1 MSDELR
7 DKGLD
12 PRATSGAEPLYSTM
26 FESARDA
33 IFTMRADRF
42 IDCNPATTEIF
53 DCAREQIIGQ
63 PPWRFSPPKQPDGRD
78 SKEAALERIY
88 AALDGEPQLFE
99 WRHMRYNGTPF
110 DAEVSLNRVE
120 VGDEAFIQ
128 AMVRDISARKM
139 AERSLH
145 DSERLYR
152 TLLDNLPV
160 GVALTRFDGS
170 LVGAN
175 DAALRLLRFSTA
187 RIENLR
193 TNSFWADSRR
203 RDEILDELREHGSL
217 RDREVQLVRSDGTR
231 FTAELNLE
239 IFPLGDEEVVLTVF
253 QDVTDRREAE
263 QALRDSEAKH
273 RSLAEQSLQ
282 GLVVAQGQPPGIVY
296 ANPAACDIMGMTH
309 EEVLALRGGSL
320 TGRVHPDDRSRF
332 LERYSIRLDNSSS
345 PPASLEIRLRR
356 GDGVMRWFQMVGSY
370 IRYRGEPAVQVAFTD
385 VTDRRW
391 AEVER
396 ERMTR
401 RTFRAQKLESLG
413 VMAGGIAHDFN
424 NLLTGILGSAELAL
438 FELPRSSPV
447 KKTVERIHKSA
458 SRAAEL
464 AEKMLIYSGKRQLDL
479 EPVHLEEIVRE
490 SSRLL
495 ESSIPPPTSLVL
507 ELTDEVPP
515 VLGDASQLS
524 TAVMNLITNAAESL
538 DEKRGTIAVRVN
550 TRDYTRERLEALN
563 PDLRLAAG
571 RYLVLEVSD
580 DGPGMDDQTLARIF
594 DPFFTTKFTG
604 RGLGLAAVQGIV
616 RSHQGAI
623 EVQSSPGSGTSFRLL
638 LPISDGDADDRENE
652 KAQDDRRRG
661 LAVVAVDDE
670 PVESA
675 LEQMLTHLGYETLCV
690 SSGARLL
697 SQLRRRADELR
708 LLLLD
713 STIEAEQGQGLLEA
727 IDEIESRLPLVRIA
741 APGDEKPP
749 AFSREGH
756 PAVSLTKP
764 FGLSDLREA
773 VHSVAPPSGERE

>member
-1 MSDELR
+1 MSDEPR
-7 DKGLD
+7 DPD
-12 PRATSGAEPLYSTM
+12 PPTTSDAEPLYRTM

-53 DCAREQIIGQ
+53 DCTREQIIGQ
-63 PPWRFSPPKQPDGRD
+63 PPWRFSPPRQPDDRD
-78 SKEAALERIY
+78 SREAALERIH

-120 VGDEAFIQ
+120 VGDETFIQ
-128 AMVRDISARKM
+128 AVVRDISARKM

-160 GVALTRFDGS
+160 GVALTRFDGD

-175 DAALRLLRFSTA
+175 DAAFRLLGLPSA

-193 TNSFWADSRR
+193 TPSLWAEPGR
-203 RDEILDELREHGSL
+203 RDEILEELREHGSL
-217 RDREVQLVRSDGTR
+217 REREVRLVRSDGTF

-239 IFPLGDEEVVLTVF
+239 TFPLGEEEVVLTVF

-263 QALRDSEAKH
+263 QALRESEAKH

-309 EEVLALRGGSL
+309 EEVLALRATSL

-332 LERYSIRLDNSSS
+332 LERYSIRLGDSSS
-345 PPASLEIRLRR
+345 PPAPLEVRLRR
-356 GDGVMRWFQMVGSY
+356 GDDVMRWLQMVGSY

-391 AEVER
+391 AEAER

-438 FELPRSSPV
+438 FELPRSSAV

-495 ESSIPPPTSLVL
+495 ESSIPSRSSLAL
-507 ELTDEVPP
+507 ELAEEVPP

-524 TAVMNLITNAAESL
+524 TAVLNLITNAAESL
-538 DEKRGTIAVRVN
+538 DEKGGTIAVRVN
-550 TRDYTRERLEALN
+550 TRGYTRERLEALN
-563 PDLRLAAG
+563 PDTRLAPG

-580 DGPGMDDQTLARIF
+580 DGPGMDEQTLARIF

-616 RSHQGAI
+616 RSHRGAI

-638 LPISDGDADDRENE
+638 LPVSGGDDDDRENE
-652 KAQDDRRRG
+652 NAREDERKRG
-661 LAVVAVDDE
+661 LAVVAVDDA

-675 LEQMLTHLGYETLCV
+675 LEQMLRHLGYETLRL
-690 SSGARLL
+690 SSGARSLR
-697 SQLRRRADELR
+697 QLKRRADELR
-708 LLLLD
+708 LLMLD
-713 STIEAEQGQGLLEA
+713 STIESEQSQKLLDA
-727 IDEIESRLPLVRIA
+727 VDEIDSRLPLVRIA

-749 AFSREGH
+749 ASSREGR

-773 VHSVAPPSGERE
+773 VHSVAPSSGERG